1 MDQRDV
7 NTGEVHFGQR
17 SKVLTPANA
26 KPQGLPMKRR
36 DFIRVL
42 SLAAGGLV
50 PMLARA
56 QEGDSIWDMMSRGRV
71 LNEADREANSV
82 AAMQAIDTV
91 EPVLSYDTANNLL
104 LAIAQYEPF
113 VVAGGWDEVPQEA
126 YPVSYTHLTLP
137 TKRIV

>member
-1 MDQRDV
+1 
-7 NTGEVHFGQR
+7 
-17 SKVLTPANA
+17 
-26 KPQGLPMKRR
+26 MKRR

-126 YPVSYTHLTLP
+126 YQLIILCVILFILISIYGRQRNL
-137 TKRIV
+137 RQ